1 MTSAQRRQRLIDAM
15 TPLVG
20 LPQFQDFM
28 ETVRELKD
36 VATEN
41 AVRPE
46 TLKNQRTTLAA
57 AGEVRAYLDILAIY
71 ESYKGQAEE
80 REFLLARNRQEQ
92 VV

>member
-1 MTSAQRRQRLIDAM
+1 MTPSQKRQRLIEAM

-20 LPQFQDFM
+20 LPQFAEFID
-28 ETVRELKD
+28 TIRELRD

-57 AGEVRAYLDILAIY
+57 AGEVRAYLDIIAIY
-71 ESYKGQAEE
+71 EAYKGQAEE
-80 REFLLARNRQEQ
+80 REFSIARQREEQ
-92 VV
+92 AS